1 MGAARSSWCDSRS
14 KLVGPASYPARVTRP
29 FQRFRDRIAGRP
41 VDTTLH
47 PDVEAWLEQPL
58 RGWLFD
64 VLESDEDF
72 SRSVA
77 LRLRLAKDPR
87 ELYSG
92 VLLRA
97 STGELLDVV
106 DAVLQLHGDWDAY
119 HSPYRSSRRVEWHE
133 AVTALEMMLSEGGS
147 LWTVDHVERRLVRR
161 VDETVQAAMD
171 AAITSAKGGA
181 ASHLRAA
188 WAAAYGRD
196 PDPDKVFNE
205 AIRAVEELACPLVE
219 EKKAGGNR
227 STLGTVIGELNN
239 ASAKWELLLPDKS
252 GAPRDVKSLVGMME
266 TLWQAQHSR
275 HGGGS
280 NSRRQSQEE
289 AEAAVHL
296 AVLLVQWLSTGV
308 LRRA

>member
-1 MGAARSSWCDSRS
+1 MT
-14 KLVGPASYPARVTRP
+14 PP

-41 VDTTLH
+41 VDTTLY
-47 PDVEAWLEQPL
+47 PDVEAWQEPPL

-64 VLESDEDF
+64 VLEQDEDF

-77 LRLRLAKDPR
+77 LRLRLAKGPR

-92 VLLRA
+92 LLARVP
-97 STGELLDVV
+97 TDDLLDVV
-106 DAVLQLHGDWDAY
+106 DAVLQLHSEWGAS
-119 HSPYRSSRRVEWHE
+119 HSPYRSQRRGEWDE
-133 AVTALEMMLSEGGS
+133 AVTALEVMLSEGGS
-147 LWTVDHVERRLVRR
+147 LWTVDYAERRLVRR

-171 AAITSAKGGA
+171 AASISAKGGA

-219 EKKAGGNR
+219 EKKAGSNR

-252 GAPRDVKSLVGMME
+252 GAPRGVASLVGMME

-275 HGGGS
+275 HGGGT

-308 LRRA
+308 LRKA